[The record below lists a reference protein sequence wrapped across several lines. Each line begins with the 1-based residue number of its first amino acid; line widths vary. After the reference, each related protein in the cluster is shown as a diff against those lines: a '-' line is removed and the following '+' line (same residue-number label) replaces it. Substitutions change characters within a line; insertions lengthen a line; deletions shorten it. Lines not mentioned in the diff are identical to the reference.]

1 MSKDEAASKP
11 SREPD
16 RPRGKGLR
24 HKTLAAATAEELR
37 RRILEGE
44 FPAGMQL
51 RQDALAAEF
60 QMSRIPLRE
69 ALVQLEA
76 EGLVTIQPHRGA
88 VVSSLSPA
96 EVAELFELRMLIEPY
111 LLRLSAPRLIA
122 QDYAE
127 LHAILDEYSAEL
139 RAQHVARWGELNTRF
154 HMLLYRHAQ
163 RPRSLSI
170 AENLLQACD
179 LHTRLQ
185 LAHTGGQQ
193 RAEAEHAELV
203 RLCATDRIDE
213 ACALLQAHIENVG
226 NSLGAFLATR
236 PRRETP

>member
-1 MSKDEAASKP
+1 MSKDETMLQPPAA
-11 SREPD
+11 
-16 RPRGKGLR
+16 RGKGLR
-24 HKTLAAATAEELR
+24 HKTMAAATADELR
-37 RRILEGE
+37 RRILDGE

-60 QMSRIPLRE
+60 QMSRIPIRE

-96 EVAELFELRMLIEPY
+96 EIAELFDLRVLIEPY
-111 LLRLSAPRLIA
+111 LLRLSAPRLMP

-154 HMLLYRHAQ
+154 HMLLYRHAE

-185 LAHTGGQQ
+185 LAYTDGQQ

-203 RLCATDRIDE
+203 RLCAAGRIDE
-213 ACALLQAHIENVG
+213 ACTLLQAHIANVG
-226 NSLGAFLATR
+226 EALGAFLAMR
-236 PRRETP
+236 PRRETT